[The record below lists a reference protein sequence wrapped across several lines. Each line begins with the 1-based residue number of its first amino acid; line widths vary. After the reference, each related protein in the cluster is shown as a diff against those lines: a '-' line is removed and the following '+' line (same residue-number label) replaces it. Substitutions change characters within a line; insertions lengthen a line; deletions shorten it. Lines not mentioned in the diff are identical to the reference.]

1 MPTIKAN
8 CSSVTICSKVAS
20 LLIELSGCLIIRPA
34 SYITHFLFYP
44 SNFPM
49 IGILKP
55 EKMELLLKDCLYY
68 KLYYC
73 SICRH
78 MVKTHNRLYA
88 FVNTY
93 EGTLIAMLYN
103 EMVVQDIHAVKDR
116 CSGMPIAKV
125 PALPSDHAAVRLGAL
140 ISLLAFQIKFQ
151 DNLDD
156 EEGFWVTRYNR
167 VLQSRFQKAFDDHFD
182 QYQTFNIDIAQIQ
195 ARQKT
200 LTELEESSASFSD
213 IQEYWGETFAY
224 IMTQPFKEK
233 VDRHST
239 LKNFFKL
246 LGKVINLLD
255 AMEDFHSDLK
265 ARRFNLIHHA
275 EEASHP
281 DDKTWLEKTCKKY
294 SQLIASEKQELRAC
308 LPALNLN
315 ESFPVVEN
323 IITHCLDKETEKVF
337 ESMVNKKQNPER
349 ILFNCKDF

>member
-1 MPTIKAN
+1 M
-8 CSSVTICSKVAS
+8 
-20 LLIELSGCLIIRPA
+20 L
-34 SYITHFLFYP
+34 
-44 SNFPM
+44 
-49 IGILKP
+49 GILKP

-125 PALPSDHAAVRLGAL
+125 PALPADHAAVRLGAL

-167 VLQSRFQKAFDDHFD
+167 VLQSRFQKAFDDHSD
-182 QYQTFNIDIAQIQ
+182 QYQTFNIDIAEIR
-195 ARQKT
+195 ARQKV
-200 LTELEESSASFSD
+200 LNELEENSGNFSE
-213 IQEYWGETFAY
+213 IQEYWGKTFAY

-233 VDRHST
+233 IDANRLSA
-239 LKNFFKL
+239 LEKFFAA

-255 AMEDFHSDLK
+255 AMEDFHTDLK
-265 ARRFNLIHHA
+265 SGRFNLIQHSEKSVHPEDRAWLA
-275 EEASHP
+275 ETH
-281 DDKTWLEKTCKKY
+281 KKY
-294 SQLIASEKQELRAC
+294 RQLFVGEKQALRSC
-308 LPALNLN
+308 LPALSLN
-315 ESFPVVEN
+315 ESFPIVEN
-323 IITHCLDKETEKVF
+323 IITHCLDNESGKVF
-337 ESMVNKKQNPER
+337 ESMVEKRENPER

>member
-1 MPTIKAN
+1 M
-8 CSSVTICSKVAS
+8 
-20 LLIELSGCLIIRPA
+20 L
-34 SYITHFLFYP
+34 
-44 SNFPM
+44 
-49 IGILKP
+49 GILKP

-93 EGTLIAMLYN
+93 EGTLIAMMYN

-125 PALPSDHAAVRLGAL
+125 PSLPSDHEAVRLGAL

-167 VLQSRFQKAFDDHFD
+167 LLQSRFQKAFNDHIE
-182 QYQTFNIDIAQIQ
+182 QYQSFNIDITEIKV
-195 ARQKT
+195 RQKA
-200 LTELEESSASFSD
+200 LNELEESSGSYAE
-213 IQEYWGETFAY
+213 IQESWGKTFAY

-233 VDRHST
+233 IDPSRYSG
-239 LKNFFKL
+239 LESFFAG

-265 ARRFNLIHHA
+265 AKRFNLIHHA
-275 EEASHP
+275 EKTSHP
-281 DDKTWLEKTCKKY
+281 DDKVWLEETCKKY
-294 SQLIASEKQELRAC
+294 SQIITNEKQALQAC
-308 LPALNLN
+308 LPVLSLN
-315 ESFPVVEN
+315 ESFPVVQN
-323 IITHCLDKETEKVF
+323 IITHCLDNETGKVF
-337 ESMVNKKQNPER
+337 ESMVEKKENPER

>member
-1 MPTIKAN
+1 
-8 CSSVTICSKVAS
+8 
-20 LLIELSGCLIIRPA
+20 
-34 SYITHFLFYP
+34 
-44 SNFPM
+44 M

-93 EGTLIAMLYN
+93 EGTLIAILYN

-125 PALPSDHAAVRLGAL
+125 ASLPSDHPAVRLGAL

-167 VLQSRFQKAFDDHFD
+167 VLQSRFQKAFDDHID
-182 QYQTFNIDIAQIQ
+182 QYQTFNIDMAQVHS
-195 ARQKT
+195 RQKT
-200 LTELEESSASFSD
+200 LNALEENSGSYSE
-213 IQEYWGETFAY
+213 IQQYWGKTFAY
-224 IMTQPFKEK
+224 IMTQPFQEK
-233 VDRHST
+233 IDPCRLSALET
-239 LKNFFKL
+239 FFTG

-265 ARRFNLIHHA
+265 AGRFNLIRHT
-275 EEASHP
+275 EKTVHP
-281 DDKTWLEKTCKKY
+281 DERTWLEETFKKY
-294 SQLIASEKQELRAC
+294 SQFIVREKQALQAC
-308 LPALNLN
+308 LPNLSIN
-315 ESFPVVEN
+315 ESFPVVQN
-323 IITHCLDKETEKVF
+323 IITHCLDKETGKVF
-337 ESMVNKKQNPER
+337 ESMVEKRQNSER